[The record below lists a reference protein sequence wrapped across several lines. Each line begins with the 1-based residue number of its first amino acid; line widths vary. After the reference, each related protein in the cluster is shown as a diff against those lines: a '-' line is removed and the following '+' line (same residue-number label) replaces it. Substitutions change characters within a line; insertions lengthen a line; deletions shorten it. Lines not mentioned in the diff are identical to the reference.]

1 MDAVL
6 RQSVLVLNRNFVPI
20 NVTTVFD
27 AVCSV
32 FGERAKFVDPET
44 YAVYDFGGWIENWS
58 DATRVAKVSFDHF
71 IHCPRVDIVAPEVIL
86 CTDYHGVGYGMSTR
100 CRPKFSRR
108 NIFARDR
115 QVCQYCGKRFESEG
129 LNIDHVVPRA
139 QGGRSEWTNVV
150 LSCVKCNDK
159 KANRTPSEAGM
170 RLVRPP
176 VVPSAESIR
185 RPLVERLK
193 RKIGGRPPKSW
204 DAFLGKMVNELY
216 WAAELKK

>member
-1 MDAVL
+1 MEAVL
-6 RQSVLVLNRNFVPI
+6 HQSVLVLNRNFVPI

-44 YAVYDFGGWIENWS
+44 YAVYDFGGWLENWS
-58 DATRVAKVSFDHF
+58 DVTRVAKISFDHV

-86 CTDYHGVGYGMSTR
+86 CTDYKGVGFGMSTR

-108 NIFARDR
+108 NIFARDKGY
-115 QVCQYCGKRFESEG
+115 CQYCGKKYDSED
-129 LNIDHVVPRA
+129 LNVDHVVPRA

-150 LSCVKCNDK
+150 LSCIGCNDK
-159 KANRTPSEAGM
+159 KANRTPEQAGM
-170 RLVRPP
+170 RLIRKP
-176 VVPSAESIR
+176 VVPTAEEVR
-185 RPLVERLK
+185 RPLTERLK

-204 DAFLGKMVNELY
+204 EAFLGKMVSESY
-216 WAAELKK
+216 WEAELKK